1 MTTHL
6 SLLLLFAYA
15 STGSS
20 DPSSCRGR
28 CGEGYYRGSLC
39 QCDYECLSLNE
50 CCSDFT
56 QMCTTKDSC
65 KGRCGEPFHRGNPCH
80 CDIDCVSFNQC
91 CPDYENMCLV
101 EDTALKPRKT
111 ATAAQ
116 RTANLCLNIKNK
128 KSTETS
134 NEEMTNDEG
143 IGEELTIPED
153 ESEST
158 PSEGLVLSSTD
169 ASSMLPA
176 DENPTEGPSS
186 ATPTE
191 GPTSTAPTEGPPS
204 TEPTE
209 GPSSTAPIEGPS
221 SAEPTEG
228 PTSTAPTEVPSST
241 APTEGPPSTA
251 PTEVPSST
259 APTEG
264 PPSTAPTEVPS
275 STAPT
280 EVPSSTAPTE
290 VPSSTAPTE
299 VPSSTA
305 PTEVPSST
313 APTEVPS
320 STAPT
325 EVPSSTAPTEVPSS
339 TAPTEVPSST
349 APTEVPSSTAPK
361 EGPSSAEPTEG
372 PSTTAPTEVP
382 SSTAPTEGPS
392 STTPTEG
399 PSSRAP
405 TENSVTEMI
414 TKAQSE
420 DPEELSSLKDPRATP
435 VPKKTPSAP
444 APVKPTKNPIKP
456 SIDENDKSEPK
467 EPLKD
472 LSGIVPIKPAEK
484 PLKPSSDKNG
494 KTDSIRDYQADD
506 YDTNLCSGRPVSG
519 LTTLRNGTIVVFR
532 GHYFWTL
539 DKQRNPDP
547 PQLITKVWGIPS
559 PIDTVYTRCN
569 CQGKTYFFKGRNYWR
584 FENGMMDPGFPK
596 PISQGFGQIGH
607 ITAALSIPQYRSRR
621 ESVIFFRRGEMAQ
634 TYTYQVTPSCGKKPR
649 YPVFTVRTRAR
660 RQAVLPG
667 TDVSQRP
674 QTGHFVPNAA
684 LGQVISISKTWR
696 GFPTIVTS
704 AVSVPSRVK
713 EGYKYY
719 VFSQNKYYSMK
730 MEREKPVIL
739 KPATGPKE
747 SSATS
752 FFKCPET
759 QKN

>member
-176 DENPTEGPSS
+176 DEN
-186 ATPTE
+186 
-191 GPTSTAPTEGPPS
+191 
-204 TEPTE
+204 
-209 GPSSTAPIEGPS
+209 
-221 SAEPTEG
+221 
-228 PTSTAPTEVPSST
+228 
-241 APTEGPPSTA
+241 PTEGPPSTA

>member
-1 MTTHL
+1 MATYL

-56 QMCTTKDSC
+56 QLCTTKDSC

-101 EDTALKPRKT
+101 E
-111 ATAAQ
+111 
-116 RTANLCLNIKNK
+116 
-128 KSTETS
+128 ETS
-134 NEEMTNDEG
+134 NEEMTIDEG
-143 IGEELTIPED
+143 IG
-153 ESEST
+153 
-158 PSEGLVLSSTD
+158 D
-169 ASSMLPA
+169 ASSMLPT

-186 ATPTE
+186 A
-191 GPTSTAPTEGPPS
+191 APTEGPSSAAPTEGPSS

-209 GPSSTAPIEGPS
+209 GPSSA
-221 SAEPTEG
+221 
-228 PTSTAPTEVPSST
+228 
-241 APTEGPPSTA
+241 APTEGP
-251 PTEVPSST
+251 SST
-259 APTEG
+259 
-264 PPSTAPTEVPS
+264 
-275 STAPT
+275 
-280 EVPSSTAPTE
+280 
-290 VPSSTAPTE
+290 
-299 VPSSTA
+299 
-305 PTEVPSST
+305 
-313 APTEVPS
+313 
-320 STAPT
+320 
-325 EVPSSTAPTEVPSS
+325 
-339 TAPTEVPSST
+339 
-349 APTEVPSSTAPK
+349 
-361 EGPSSAEPTEG
+361 EPTEG
-372 PSTTAPTEVP
+372 PSSAAPTEGPSSAAPTEGPSSTEPTEGPSSAAPTEGPSSPEPIEVPSSTEPTEGPSSAAPTEGPSSAAPTEGPSSPAPTEGP

-392 STTPTEG
+392 STEPTEVPSSAEPTEVPSSAEPTEG
-399 PSSRAP
+399 PSSTAP
-405 TENSVTEMI
+405 TETPLIAEPTEGPSSAEPTEVSSGAEPTEGPPSTASAVPTEYSVSEMT

-420 DPEELSSLKDPRATP
+420 DQKELSSLKDPRVTP
-435 VPKKTPSAP
+435 VPKKTPSTT
-444 APVKPTKNPIKP
+444 APVEPTKKPIKP
-456 SIDENDKSEPK
+456 STDKNDKTEPK

-472 LSGIVPIKPAEK
+472 PSGIVPIKPAEK

-494 KTDSIRDYQADD
+494 KTDSIKDYQADD

-559 PIDTVYTRCN
+559 PIDSVYTRCN

-596 PISQGFGQIGH
+596 SISQGFGQIGH
-607 ITAALSIPQYRSRR
+607 ITAALSIPEYRSRK
-621 ESVIFFRRGEMAQ
+621 ESVIFFRRGGMAQ
-634 TYTYQVTPSCGKKPR
+634 KYTYQNTPSCGKEPK
-649 YPVFTVRTRAR
+649 YPAFTVRMRAR
-660 RQAVLPG
+660 RHA
-667 TDVSQRP
+667 D
-674 QTGHFVPNAA
+674 AA

-719 VFSQNKYYSMK
+719 VFSHSKYYSMK
-730 MEREKPVIL
+730 MEREKPVII

-747 SSATS
+747 NSATS

>member
-1 MTTHL
+1 MATHL

-80 CDIDCVSFNQC
+80 CDIDCVSYNQC
-91 CPDYENMCLV
+91 CPDYEDMCLV

-186 ATPTE
+186 TAPTE
-191 GPTSTAPTEGPPS
+191 GPPSTAPTEGPPS

-209 GPSSTAPIEGPS
+209 FPSS
-221 SAEPTEG
+221 
-228 PTSTAPTEVPSST
+228 
-241 APTEGPPSTA
+241 
-251 PTEVPSST
+251 
-259 APTEG
+259 
-264 PPSTAPTEVPS
+264 
-275 STAPT
+275 
-280 EVPSSTAPTE
+280 
-290 VPSSTAPTE
+290 
-299 VPSSTA
+299 
-305 PTEVPSST
+305 
-313 APTEVPS
+313 
-320 STAPT
+320 
-325 EVPSSTAPTEVPSS
+325 
-339 TAPTEVPSST
+339 
-349 APTEVPSSTAPK
+349 
-361 EGPSSAEPTEG
+361 
-372 PSTTAPTEVP
+372 TAPTEVP

-392 STTPTEG
+392 SAEPTVGPSSAEPTVGPSSAEPTEVPSSAAPTEG
-399 PSSRAP
+399 PSSTAP
-405 TENSVTEMI
+405 TEGPSSAEPTVGPSSAEPTVGPSSAEPTEVPSSAAPTEGPSSAAPTEGPSSTAPTEGPSGTAPTEVSSSALPTDNYVTEMT

-420 DPEELSSLKDPRATP
+420 NPEELSSLKDPRATP

-444 APVKPTKNPIKP
+444 APVKPTKKTIKP
-456 SIDENDKSEPK
+456 SIDKNDKSEPK

-472 LSGIVPIKPAEK
+472 PSGIVPIKPAEK

-494 KTDSIRDYQADD
+494 KTDSIKDYQADD

-547 PQLITKVWGIPS
+547 PQLITNVWGIPS

-596 PISQGFGQIGH
+596 PISQGFGQIGY
-607 ITAALSIPQYRSRR
+607 ITAALSIPQYRSRK
-621 ESVIFFRRGEMAQ
+621 ETVIFFRRGGMAQ

-667 TDVSQRP
+667 TDISPRP
-674 QTGHFVPNAA
+674 QIGHFVPDAA

-759 QKN
+759 SKN

>member
-1 MTTHL
+1 MATYL

-56 QMCTTKDSC
+56 QLCTTKDSC

-111 ATAAQ
+111 ASAAQ

-134 NEEMTNDEG
+134 NEEMTIDEG
-143 IGEELTIPED
+143 IGEQLTTPKD
-153 ESEST
+153 ESKST
-158 PSEGLVLSSTD
+158 PSEDLD
-169 ASSMLPA
+169 ASSMLPT

-186 ATPTE
+186 A
-191 GPTSTAPTEGPPS
+191 APTEGPSSAAPTEGPSS

-209 GPSSTAPIEGPS
+209 GPSSA
-221 SAEPTEG
+221 
-228 PTSTAPTEVPSST
+228 
-241 APTEGPPSTA
+241 APTEGP
-251 PTEVPSST
+251 SST
-259 APTEG
+259 
-264 PPSTAPTEVPS
+264 
-275 STAPT
+275 
-280 EVPSSTAPTE
+280 
-290 VPSSTAPTE
+290 
-299 VPSSTA
+299 
-305 PTEVPSST
+305 
-313 APTEVPS
+313 
-320 STAPT
+320 
-325 EVPSSTAPTEVPSS
+325 
-339 TAPTEVPSST
+339 
-349 APTEVPSSTAPK
+349 
-361 EGPSSAEPTEG
+361 EPTEG
-372 PSTTAPTEVP
+372 PSSAAPTEGPSSAAPTEGPSSTEPTEGPSSAAPTEGPSSPEPIEVPSSTEPTEGPSSAAPTEGPSSAAPTEGPSSPAPTEGP

-392 STTPTEG
+392 STEPTEVPSSAEPTEVPSSAEPTEG
-399 PSSRAP
+399 PPSTASAVP
-405 TENSVTEMI
+405 TEYSVSEMT

-420 DPEELSSLKDPRATP
+420 DQKELSSLKDPRVTP
-435 VPKKTPSAP
+435 VPKKTPSTT
-444 APVKPTKNPIKP
+444 APVEPTKKPIKP
-456 SIDENDKSEPK
+456 STDKNDKTEPK

-472 LSGIVPIKPAEK
+472 PSGIVPIKPAEK

-494 KTDSIRDYQADD
+494 KTDSIKDYQADD

-559 PIDTVYTRCN
+559 PIDSVYTRCN

-596 PISQGFGQIGH
+596 SISQGFGQIGH
-607 ITAALSIPQYRSRR
+607 ITAALSIPEYRSRK
-621 ESVIFFRRGEMAQ
+621 ESVIFFRRGGMAQ
-634 TYTYQVTPSCGKKPR
+634 KYTYQNTPSCGKEPK
-649 YPVFTVRTRAR
+649 YPAFTVRMRAR
-660 RQAVLPG
+660 RHA
-667 TDVSQRP
+667 D
-674 QTGHFVPNAA
+674 AA

-719 VFSQNKYYSMK
+719 VFSHSKYYSMK
-730 MEREKPVIL
+730 MEREKPVII

-747 SSATS
+747 NSATS

>member
-1 MTTHL
+1 MATHL

-80 CDIDCVSFNQC
+80 CDIDCVSYNQC
-91 CPDYENMCLV
+91 CPDYEDMCLV

-186 ATPTE
+186 TAPTE
-191 GPTSTAPTEGPPS
+191 GPPSTAPTEGPPS

-209 GPSSTAPIEGPS
+209 FPSS
-221 SAEPTEG
+221 
-228 PTSTAPTEVPSST
+228 
-241 APTEGPPSTA
+241 
-251 PTEVPSST
+251 
-259 APTEG
+259 
-264 PPSTAPTEVPS
+264 
-275 STAPT
+275 
-280 EVPSSTAPTE
+280 
-290 VPSSTAPTE
+290 
-299 VPSSTA
+299 
-305 PTEVPSST
+305 
-313 APTEVPS
+313 
-320 STAPT
+320 
-325 EVPSSTAPTEVPSS
+325 
-339 TAPTEVPSST
+339 
-349 APTEVPSSTAPK
+349 
-361 EGPSSAEPTEG
+361 
-372 PSTTAPTEVP
+372 TAPTEVP

-392 STTPTEG
+392 ST
-399 PSSRAP
+399 AP
-405 TENSVTEMI
+405 TEVSSSALPTDNYVTEMT

-420 DPEELSSLKDPRATP
+420 NPEELSSLKDPRATP

-444 APVKPTKNPIKP
+444 APVKPTKKTIKP
-456 SIDENDKSEPK
+456 SIDKNDKSEPK

-472 LSGIVPIKPAEK
+472 PSGIVPIKPAEK

-494 KTDSIRDYQADD
+494 KTDSIKDYQADD

-547 PQLITKVWGIPS
+547 PQLITNVWGIPS

-596 PISQGFGQIGH
+596 PISQGFGQIGY
-607 ITAALSIPQYRSRR
+607 ITAALSIPQYRSRK
-621 ESVIFFRRGEMAQ
+621 ETVIFFRRGGMAQ

-667 TDVSQRP
+667 TDISPRP
-674 QTGHFVPNAA
+674 QIGHFVPDAA

-759 QKN
+759 SKN

>member
-1 MTTHL
+1 MATYL

-56 QMCTTKDSC
+56 QLCTTKDSC

-111 ATAAQ
+111 ASAAQ

-134 NEEMTNDEG
+134 NEEMTIDEG
-143 IGEELTIPED
+143 IGEQLTTPKD
-153 ESEST
+153 EN
-158 PSEGLVLSSTD
+158 
-169 ASSMLPA
+169 ASSMLPT

-186 ATPTE
+186 A
-191 GPTSTAPTEGPPS
+191 APTEGPSSAAPTEGPS
-204 TEPTE
+204 STEPTEGPSSAAPTEGPSSTEPTEVPSSAEPTEVPSSAEPTE
-209 GPSSTAPIEGPS
+209 GPSSTAPTETPLIAEPTEGPS
-221 SAEPTEG
+221 SAEPTEV
-228 PTSTAPTEVPSST
+228 SSSAEPTEVSSG
-241 APTEGPPSTA
+241 AEPTEGPPSTA
-251 PTEVPSST
+251 SAVPTEYSVS
-259 APTEG
+259 EM
-264 PPSTAPTEVPS
+264 
-275 STAPT
+275 
-280 EVPSSTAPTE
+280 
-290 VPSSTAPTE
+290 
-299 VPSSTA
+299 
-305 PTEVPSST
+305 
-313 APTEVPS
+313 
-320 STAPT
+320 
-325 EVPSSTAPTEVPSS
+325 
-339 TAPTEVPSST
+339 
-349 APTEVPSSTAPK
+349 
-361 EGPSSAEPTEG
+361 
-372 PSTTAPTEVP
+372 TTT
-382 SSTAPTEGPS
+382 
-392 STTPTEG
+392 
-399 PSSRAP
+399 
-405 TENSVTEMI
+405 
-414 TKAQSE
+414 AQSE
-420 DPEELSSLKDPRATP
+420 DQKELSSLKDPRVTP
-435 VPKKTPSAP
+435 VPKKTPSTT
-444 APVKPTKNPIKP
+444 APVKPTKKTIKP
-456 SIDENDKSEPK
+456 STDKNDKTEPK

-472 LSGIVPIKPAEK
+472 PSGIVPIKPVEK

-494 KTDSIRDYQADD
+494 KDYQADD

-559 PIDTVYTRCN
+559 PIDSVYTRCN

-596 PISQGFGQIGH
+596 SISQGFGQIGH
-607 ITAALSIPQYRSRR
+607 ITAALSIPEYRSRK
-621 ESVIFFRRGEMAQ
+621 ESVIFFRRGGMAQ
-634 TYTYQVTPSCGKKPR
+634 KYTYQNTPSCGKEPK
-649 YPVFTVRTRAR
+649 YPAFTVRMRAR
-660 RQAVLPG
+660 RHA
-667 TDVSQRP
+667 D
-674 QTGHFVPNAA
+674 AA

-719 VFSQNKYYSMK
+719 VFSHSKYYSMK
-730 MEREKPVIL
+730 MEREKPVII

-747 SSATS
+747 NSATS

>member
-1 MTTHL
+1 MATHL

-80 CDIDCVSFNQC
+80 CDIDCVSYNQC
-91 CPDYENMCLV
+91 CPDYEDMCLV

-186 ATPTE
+186 TAPTE
-191 GPTSTAPTEGPPS
+191 GPPSTAPTEGPPS

-209 GPSSTAPIEGPS
+209 F
-221 SAEPTEG
+221 
-228 PTSTAPTEVPSST
+228 
-241 APTEGPPSTA
+241 
-251 PTEVPSST
+251 
-259 APTEG
+259 
-264 PPSTAPTEVPS
+264 PS

-290 VPSSTAPTE
+290 VS
-299 VPSSTA
+299 
-305 PTEVPSST
+305 
-313 APTEVPS
+313 
-320 STAPT
+320 
-325 EVPSSTAPTEVPSS
+325 
-339 TAPTEVPSST
+339 
-349 APTEVPSSTAPK
+349 
-361 EGPSSAEPTEG
+361 SSALPTD
-372 PSTTAPTEVP
+372 
-382 SSTAPTEGPS
+382 
-392 STTPTEG
+392 
-399 PSSRAP
+399 
-405 TENSVTEMI
+405 NYVTEMT

-420 DPEELSSLKDPRATP
+420 NPEELSSLKDPRATP

-444 APVKPTKNPIKP
+444 APVKPTKKTIKP
-456 SIDENDKSEPK
+456 SIDKNDKSEPK

-472 LSGIVPIKPAEK
+472 PSGIVPIKPAEK

-494 KTDSIRDYQADD
+494 KTDSIKDYQADD

-547 PQLITKVWGIPS
+547 PQLITNVWGIPS

-596 PISQGFGQIGH
+596 PISQGFGQIGY
-607 ITAALSIPQYRSRR
+607 ITAALSIPQYRSRK
-621 ESVIFFRRGEMAQ
+621 ETVIFFRRGGMAQ

-667 TDVSQRP
+667 TDISPRP
-674 QTGHFVPNAA
+674 QIGHFVPDAA

-759 QKN
+759 SKN

>member
-1 MTTHL
+1 MATYL

-56 QMCTTKDSC
+56 QLCTTKDSC

-101 EDTALKPRKT
+101 E
-111 ATAAQ
+111 
-116 RTANLCLNIKNK
+116 
-128 KSTETS
+128 ETS
-134 NEEMTNDEG
+134 NEEMTIDEG
-143 IGEELTIPED
+143 IGEQLTTPKD
-153 ESEST
+153 ESKST
-158 PSEGLVLSSTD
+158 PSEDLD
-169 ASSMLPA
+169 ASSMLPT

-186 ATPTE
+186 
-191 GPTSTAPTEGPPS
+191 
-204 TEPTE
+204 TEPT
-209 GPSSTAPIEGPS
+209 
-221 SAEPTEG
+221 
-228 PTSTAPTEVPSST
+228 
-241 APTEGPPSTA
+241 
-251 PTEVPSST
+251 
-259 APTEG
+259 
-264 PPSTAPTEVPS
+264 
-275 STAPT
+275 
-280 EVPSSTAPTE
+280 
-290 VPSSTAPTE
+290 
-299 VPSSTA
+299 
-305 PTEVPSST
+305 
-313 APTEVPS
+313 
-320 STAPT
+320 
-325 EVPSSTAPTEVPSS
+325 
-339 TAPTEVPSST
+339 
-349 APTEVPSSTAPK
+349 

-372 PSTTAPTEVP
+372 PSSAAPTEV
-382 SSTAPTEGPS
+382 SSGAEPTEGPP
-392 STTPTEG
+392 STASAVPTEY
-399 PSSRAP
+399 
-405 TENSVTEMI
+405 SVSEM
-414 TKAQSE
+414 TTTAQSE
-420 DPEELSSLKDPRATP
+420 DQKELSSLKDPRVTP
-435 VPKKTPSAP
+435 VPKKTPSTT
-444 APVKPTKNPIKP
+444 APVKPTKKPIKP
-456 SIDENDKSEPK
+456 STDKNDKTEPK

-472 LSGIVPIKPAEK
+472 PSGIVPIKPVEK

-494 KTDSIRDYQADD
+494 KTDSIKDYQADD

-559 PIDTVYTRCN
+559 PIDSVYTRCN

-596 PISQGFGQIGH
+596 SISQGFGQIGH
-607 ITAALSIPQYRSRR
+607 ITAALSIPEYRSRK
-621 ESVIFFRRGEMAQ
+621 ESVIFFRRGGMAQ
-634 TYTYQVTPSCGKKPR
+634 KYTYQNTPSCGKEPK
-649 YPVFTVRTRAR
+649 YPAFTVRMRAR
-660 RQAVLPG
+660 RHA
-667 TDVSQRP
+667 D
-674 QTGHFVPNAA
+674 AA

-719 VFSQNKYYSMK
+719 VFSHNKYYSMK
-730 MEREKPVIL
+730 MEREKPVII

-747 SSATS
+747 NSATS

>member
-1 MTTHL
+1 MATYL

-56 QMCTTKDSC
+56 QLCTTKDSC

-101 EDTALKPRKT
+101 E
-111 ATAAQ
+111 
-116 RTANLCLNIKNK
+116 
-128 KSTETS
+128 ETS
-134 NEEMTNDEG
+134 NEEMTIDEG
-143 IGEELTIPED
+143 IGEQLTTPKD
-153 ESEST
+153 ESKST
-158 PSEGLVLSSTD
+158 PSEDLD
-169 ASSMLPA
+169 ASSMLPT

-186 ATPTE
+186 A
-191 GPTSTAPTEGPPS
+191 APTEGPSSAAPTEGPSS

-209 GPSSTAPIEGPS
+209 GPSSA
-221 SAEPTEG
+221 
-228 PTSTAPTEVPSST
+228 
-241 APTEGPPSTA
+241 
-251 PTEVPSST
+251 
-259 APTEG
+259 
-264 PPSTAPTEVPS
+264 
-275 STAPT
+275 
-280 EVPSSTAPTE
+280 
-290 VPSSTAPTE
+290 
-299 VPSSTA
+299 
-305 PTEVPSST
+305 
-313 APTEVPS
+313 
-320 STAPT
+320 
-325 EVPSSTAPTEVPSS
+325 
-339 TAPTEVPSST
+339 
-349 APTEVPSSTAPK
+349 
-361 EGPSSAEPTEG
+361 
-372 PSTTAPTEVP
+372 
-382 SSTAPTEGPS
+382 APTEGPS
-392 STTPTEG
+392 STEPTEG
-399 PSSRAP
+399 PSSAAP
-405 TENSVTEMI
+405 TEGPSSAAPTEG
-414 TKAQSE
+414 
-420 DPEELSSLKDPRATP
+420 PSSTEPTEGPSSAAPTEGPSSTEPTEVTP
-435 VPKKTPSAP
+435 VPKKTPSTT
-444 APVKPTKNPIKP
+444 APVKPTKKPIKP
-456 SIDENDKSEPK
+456 STDKNDKTEPK

-472 LSGIVPIKPAEK
+472 PSGIVPIKPVEK

-494 KTDSIRDYQADD
+494 KDYQADD

-559 PIDTVYTRCN
+559 PIDSVYTRCN

-596 PISQGFGQIGH
+596 SISQGFGQIGH
-607 ITAALSIPQYRSRR
+607 ITAALSIPEYRSRK
-621 ESVIFFRRGEMAQ
+621 ESVIFFRRGGMAQ
-634 TYTYQVTPSCGKKPR
+634 KYTYQNTPSCGKEPK
-649 YPVFTVRTRAR
+649 YPAFTVRMRAR
-660 RQAVLPG
+660 RHA
-667 TDVSQRP
+667 D
-674 QTGHFVPNAA
+674 AA

-719 VFSQNKYYSMK
+719 VFSHNKYYSMK
-730 MEREKPVIL
+730 MEREKPVII

-747 SSATS
+747 NSATS

>member
-1 MTTHL
+1 MATYL

-56 QMCTTKDSC
+56 QLCTTKDSC

-101 EDTALKPRKT
+101 E
-111 ATAAQ
+111 
-116 RTANLCLNIKNK
+116 
-128 KSTETS
+128 ETS
-134 NEEMTNDEG
+134 NEEMTIDEG
-143 IGEELTIPED
+143 IGEQLTTPKD
-153 ESEST
+153 ESKST
-158 PSEGLVLSSTD
+158 PSEDLD
-169 ASSMLPA
+169 ASSMLPT

-186 ATPTE
+186 
-191 GPTSTAPTEGPPS
+191 
-204 TEPTE
+204 TEPT
-209 GPSSTAPIEGPS
+209 
-221 SAEPTEG
+221 
-228 PTSTAPTEVPSST
+228 
-241 APTEGPPSTA
+241 
-251 PTEVPSST
+251 
-259 APTEG
+259 
-264 PPSTAPTEVPS
+264 
-275 STAPT
+275 
-280 EVPSSTAPTE
+280 
-290 VPSSTAPTE
+290 
-299 VPSSTA
+299 
-305 PTEVPSST
+305 
-313 APTEVPS
+313 
-320 STAPT
+320 
-325 EVPSSTAPTEVPSS
+325 
-339 TAPTEVPSST
+339 
-349 APTEVPSSTAPK
+349 

-372 PSTTAPTEVP
+372 PSSAAPTEGP

-392 STTPTEG
+392 SAAPTEG
-399 PSSRAP
+399 PSSTAP
-405 TENSVTEMI
+405 TEGPSSAEPTEVPSSAEPTEGPSSTAPTETPLIAEPTEGPSSAEPTEVSSSAEPTEVSSGAEPTEGPPSTASAVPTEYSVSEM
-414 TKAQSE
+414 TTTAQSE
-420 DPEELSSLKDPRATP
+420 DQKELSSLKDPRVTP
-435 VPKKTPSAP
+435 VPKKTPSTT
-444 APVKPTKNPIKP
+444 APVKPTKKPIKP
-456 SIDENDKSEPK
+456 STDKNDKTEPK

-472 LSGIVPIKPAEK
+472 PSGIVPIKPVEK

-494 KTDSIRDYQADD
+494 KTDSIKDYQADD

-559 PIDTVYTRCN
+559 PIDSVYTRCN

-596 PISQGFGQIGH
+596 SISQGFGQIGH
-607 ITAALSIPQYRSRR
+607 ITAALSIPEYRSRK
-621 ESVIFFRRGEMAQ
+621 ESVIFFRRGGMAQ
-634 TYTYQVTPSCGKKPR
+634 KYTYQNTPSCGKEPK
-649 YPVFTVRTRAR
+649 YPAFTVRMRAR
-660 RQAVLPG
+660 RHA
-667 TDVSQRP
+667 D
-674 QTGHFVPNAA
+674 AA

-719 VFSQNKYYSMK
+719 VFSHNKYYSMK
-730 MEREKPVIL
+730 MEREKPVII

-747 SSATS
+747 NSATS

>member
-1 MTTHL
+1 MATHL

-80 CDIDCVSFNQC
+80 CDIDCVSYNQC
-91 CPDYENMCLV
+91 CPDYEDMCLV

-186 ATPTE
+186 
-191 GPTSTAPTEGPPS
+191 TAPTEG
-204 TEPTE
+204 
-209 GPSSTAPIEGPS
+209 
-221 SAEPTEG
+221 
-228 PTSTAPTEVPSST
+228 
-241 APTEGPPSTA
+241 
-251 PTEVPSST
+251 
-259 APTEG
+259 
-264 PPSTAPTEVPS
+264 
-275 STAPT
+275 
-280 EVPSSTAPTE
+280 
-290 VPSSTAPTE
+290 
-299 VPSSTA
+299 
-305 PTEVPSST
+305 
-313 APTEVPS
+313 
-320 STAPT
+320 
-325 EVPSSTAPTEVPSS
+325 
-339 TAPTEVPSST
+339 
-349 APTEVPSSTAPK
+349 
-361 EGPSSAEPTEG
+361 
-372 PSTTAPTEVP
+372 P

-392 STTPTEG
+392 GT
-399 PSSRAP
+399 AP
-405 TENSVTEMI
+405 TEVSSSALPTDNYVTEMT

-420 DPEELSSLKDPRATP
+420 NPEELSSLKDPRATP

-444 APVKPTKNPIKP
+444 APVKPTKKTIKP
-456 SIDENDKSEPK
+456 SIDKNDKSEPK

-472 LSGIVPIKPAEK
+472 PSGIVPIKPAEK

-494 KTDSIRDYQADD
+494 KTDSIKDYQADD

-547 PQLITKVWGIPS
+547 PQLITNVWGIPS

-596 PISQGFGQIGH
+596 PISQGFGQIGY
-607 ITAALSIPQYRSRR
+607 ITAALSIPQYRSRK
-621 ESVIFFRRGEMAQ
+621 ETVIFFRRGGMAQ

-667 TDVSQRP
+667 TDISPRP
-674 QTGHFVPNAA
+674 QIGHFVPDAA

-759 QKN
+759 SKN